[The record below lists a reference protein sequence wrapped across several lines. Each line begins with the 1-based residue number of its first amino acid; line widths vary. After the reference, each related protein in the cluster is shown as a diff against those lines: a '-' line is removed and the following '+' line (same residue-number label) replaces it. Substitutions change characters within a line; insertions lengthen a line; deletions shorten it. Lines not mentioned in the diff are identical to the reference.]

1 MHTENTASDNAATI
15 LTHTS
20 GAGVGDRAKGGGMR
34 PRARPSGI
42 TSRPRASI
50 AGLACMC
57 GSAAAGAGS
66 VGLEFPKVPYGA
78 LSSIWDLA
86 ADRLSSAAAVSTSIP
101 LESDALERARAPP
114 SAHFCPGEQQG
125 GIGVA
130 PLVPRGDRVPYGHG
144 LVFSVGERKKPSPI
158 WDFFGFPCGVP
169 YGASPYGIQYA
180 YIHCSVSSL

>member
-1 MHTENTASDNAATI
+1 
-15 LTHTS
+15 
-20 GAGVGDRAKGGGMR
+20 MR

-180 YIHCSVSSL
+180 QIIKF

>member
-1 MHTENTASDNAATI
+1 M
-15 LTHTS
+15 
-20 GAGVGDRAKGGGMR
+20 
-34 PRARPSGI
+34 
-42 TSRPRASI
+42 
-50 AGLACMC
+50 
-57 GSAAAGAGS
+57 
-66 VGLEFPKVPYGA
+66 GLEFPKVPYGA

-86 ADRLSSAAAVSTSIP
+86 ADRLSSAAAVSATIP

-114 SAHFCPGEQQG
+114 SAHYCPGEQQG
-125 GIGVA
+125 GIEET

-180 YIHCSVSSL
+180 QVTVQV